1 MARTSRNVNAHNQA
15 RRQAKDE
22 ARTNLAVQNA
32 VNVAESLARVA
43 SGVQNKDEDH
53 RIICPCG
60 TTLDVGKAQAAK
72 FGGCKCPSC
81 GRWHQVRL
89 FPNLDN
95 YVRGLG
101 TTPSGNDTLDIAD
114 ATADLMRGLPLD
126 ELYAV
131 TSQELESLGRGSM
144 SKSFL
149 KGYGTDTPWDLDTIH
164 AYLADR
170 YGIRNPGMQ
179 RMNLG
184 NLLRSAR
191 TRI

>member
-1 MARTSRNVNAHNQA
+1 
-15 RRQAKDE
+15 
-22 ARTNLAVQNA
+22 
-32 VNVAESLARVA
+32 
-43 SGVQNKDEDH
+43 
-53 RIICPCG
+53 
-60 TTLDVGKAQAAK
+60 
-72 FGGCKCPSC
+72 
-81 GRWHQVRL
+81 
-89 FPNLDN
+89 
-95 YVRGLG
+95 LG

>member
-1 MARTSRNVNAHNQA
+1 MARTDRNINRRNQA
-15 RRQAKDE
+15 RRQAPNGV
-22 ARTNLAVQNA
+22 RSNLAAQNA
-32 VNVAESLARVA
+32 ANMAASLARIA

-53 RIICPCG
+53 RIVCPCG
-60 TTLDVGKAQAAK
+60 MTLDVGKAQAAK

-89 FPNLDN
+89 FPNLEN

-131 TSQELESLGRGSM
+131 TSQEIESLGKESM

-149 KGYGTDTPWDLDTIH
+149 KGYGVDTPWDLDTIH
-164 AYLADR
+164 AYLVDR
-170 YGIRNPGMQ
+170 YAIRNPGMQ

-184 NLLRSAR
+184 NLLRAAR